1 MAGNYSISCI
11 WNCLRLH
18 VCLWDTIFMKA
29 ITPLQWHQKRQQVEM
44 PFVAETILDLIREQG
59 PIKITDLAT
68 AAEKERIGSRAHI
81 YLNLTWLR
89 DNEYVNVTNPNNNLR
104 IKELS
109 VSDKGL
115 NYLEL
120 ANG

>member
-1 MAGNYSISCI
+1 
-11 WNCLRLH
+11 
-18 VCLWDTIFMKA
+18 MK
-29 ITPLQWHQKRQQVEM
+29 TPLAWHQKRQQADM
-44 PFVAETILDLIREQG
+44 THVAEIILDLIRENA

>member
-1 MAGNYSISCI
+1 
-11 WNCLRLH
+11 
-18 VCLWDTIFMKA
+18 
-29 ITPLQWHQKRQQVEM
+29 
-44 PFVAETILDLIREQG
+44 
-59 PIKITDLAT
+59 
-68 AAEKERIGSRAHI
+68 
-81 YLNLTWLR
+81 LNLTWLR